1 MKVNR
6 GTPTFGIVLGILFM
20 GIGLLWMVLG
30 FWKTLLLLALFAA
43 GYFVG
48 GVSNKS
54 KFVKDA
60 VNRVIPEKKP
70 TPIDI
75 RETIAR
81 EQESIL
87 QAQEKADGESK
98 TEEEE

>member
-30 FWKTLLLLALFAA
+30 FWKTLLLLVLFAA
-43 GYFVG
+43 GYFIG
-48 GVSNKS
+48 GVGNKTE
-54 KFVKDA
+54 FVKDA

-70 TPIDI
+70 TPIDV
-75 RETIAR
+75 RETIAK
-81 EQESIL
+81 EQESAL
-87 QAQEKADGESK
+87 QPQARPDAESK
-98 TEEEE
+98 AEEEE